1 MDKKELQNLIDR
13 ISLTGPGGVDKIKKV
28 LKEISQSDNR
38 EGNGG
43 SGGGTSDY
51 KTVKLFPNTIYGYPK
66 YFESLADII
75 DTVCSERYIGGV
87 VAGDIHELDGTS
99 GVRYISIT
107 ACEYAHFDDGESGV
121 FIQDSDGDSWAIFD
135 SPDLLRWLS
144 GVSEDI
150 MMQVAAP
157 FSPYQEKYVN
167 VTMQNDTGAA
177 VLVGIKDENVL
188 GGSRSVMVC
197 DNDGYPY
204 VFAVSDGVVTGI
216 SLLDQSMPEGSDM
229 IRLGMDK
236 VSPIVGCKVSIS
248 ENKTSDGGEIIIVD
262 DGDPSGGI
270 K

>member
-13 ISLTGPGGVDKIKKV
+13 ISLTGPEGIKKIKKV
-28 LKEISQSDNR
+28 LKEMSQSDNR
-38 EGNGG
+38 EGDGG
-43 SGGGTSDY
+43 SSGGTSNY
-51 KTVKLFPNTIYGYPK
+51 KTVKLLSETIYGYPK

-75 DTVCSERYIGGV
+75 DTVCSERYTGGV
-87 VAGDIHELDGTS
+87 VVGDIHELGGTS

-107 ACEYAHFDDGESGV
+107 ACEYAQLSNGESRV

-167 VTMQNDTGAA
+167 VTMQGDLGAA
-177 VLVGIKDENVL
+177 LQIGIEEER

-197 DNDGYPY
+197 DSNGYPY
-204 VFAVSDGVVTGI
+204 VLAVSDGVITGI
-216 SLLDQSMPEGSDM
+216 SLFDQSFPEGSDM
-229 IRLGMDK
+229 IRLSMDK
-236 VSPIVGCKVSIS
+236 VSPLIGCKINIS
-248 ENKTSDGGEIIIVD
+248 ENETSDGGSEIIIVD
-262 DGDPSGGI
+262 DGDPSGAS